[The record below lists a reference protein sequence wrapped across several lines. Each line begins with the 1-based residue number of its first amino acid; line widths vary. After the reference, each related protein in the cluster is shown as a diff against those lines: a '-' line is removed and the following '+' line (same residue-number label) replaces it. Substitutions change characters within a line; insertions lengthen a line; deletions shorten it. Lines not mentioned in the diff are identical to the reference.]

1 LGAKVTRRLFAA
13 CSAALVFGFV
23 VAASSFAI
31 TYGQPDGYGHP
42 EVGAMVVDLGS
53 GPRAICS
60 GTLIEPDVFLTAAH
74 CVAALEVRGIPLDD
88 VFVTFDP
95 VFQAGTSELVP
106 GVAVRD
112 PAYGQG
118 GGGADSHDIAVIL
131 LERSVTSWDGRA
143 VTPAELPEAGLL
155 DGLDLTGQRFTA
167 VGYGVQERS
176 TGGGPPTFGPSGTR
190 MFSVSTFRALNE
202 TWLRLSQNPATGDA
216 GTCFGDSGGPNF
228 LGAGANETNII
239 AAITITGDAVC
250 RATNTTYRLDT
261 PSARSFLSQFVTLP

>member
-1 LGAKVTRRLFAA
+1 MTRRLFAA
-13 CSAALVFGFV
+13 CNAALVFAFV
-23 VAASSFAI
+23 VATSSFAI
-31 TYGQPDGYGHP
+31 TYGRPDGYRHP

-60 GTLIEPDVFLTAAH
+60 GTLIAPDVFLTAAH

-95 VFQAGTSELVP
+95 VFKAATSRLVP

-112 PAYGQG
+112 PAYGQP

-131 LERSVTSWDGRA
+131 LARDVTSWNGRTL
-143 VTPAELPEAGLL
+143 TPAELPEAGLL
-155 DGLDLTGQRFTA
+155 SDFDLTGQRFTA
-167 VGYGVQERS
+167 VGYGVQERT

-190 MFSVSTFRALNE
+190 MFAVSTFAALNK

-228 LGAGANETNII
+228 LGAGANETDII

-261 PSARSFLSQFVTLP
+261 RSARRFLSQFVTVP

>member
-1 LGAKVTRRLFAA
+1 VFA
-13 CSAALVFGFV
+13 FV

-31 TYGQPDGYGHP
+31 TYGRPDGYRHA
-42 EVGAMVVDLGS
+42 EVGAMVVDLGA

-60 GTLIEPDVFLTAAH
+60 GALIEADVFLTAAH
-74 CVAALEVRGIPLDD
+74 CVAALEARAIPLDD
-88 VFVTFDP
+88 VFVSLDP
-95 VFQAGTSELVP
+95 VFEPARSRLVR
-106 GVAVRD
+106 GIAVRD
-112 PAYGQG
+112 PAYSVP

-131 LERSVTSWDGRA
+131 LDRNITSWNGRT

-155 DGLDLTGQRFTA
+155 NDLDLTGQRFTA

-190 MFSVSTFRALNE
+190 MFSVSTLRALNK
-202 TWLRLSQNPATGDA
+202 TWLRLSQNPATGDG

-228 LGAGANETNII
+228 LGAGANETNVI
-239 AAITITGDAVC
+239 AALTITGDSVC

-261 PSARSFLSQFVTLP
+261 PSAHNFLSQFVTSP